1 MPGEMRI
8 ISFIDS
14 RLAPKVAKK
23 LQSLRASYRNRGVD
37 VQPFP
42 EATAKLTSCIGIEYR
57 RPAMDIAGWHSLGGF
72 ASGLAGSHAADA
84 ARFQRSTS
92 SSKKN
97 FYHSR
102 VSQGAAAAFAD
113 ASAERSD

>member
-1 MPGEMRI
+1 M
-8 ISFIDS
+8 SS
-14 RLAPKVAKK
+14 
-23 LQSLRASYRNRGVD
+23 
-37 VQPFP
+37 PFQKQ
-42 EATAKLTSCIGIEYR
+42 TAKLTSCIGIEYC
-57 RPAMDIAGWHSLGGF
+57 RPEMDIAGRLSLGGF

-97 FYHSR
+97 FDYSR